1 MCKFC
6 SSGHYLAPLS
16 LFDVFECVVAREVK
30 EVSEESDDAK
40 RWPRWQP
47 PDQGEGDKSIDHPT
61 SIKQQD
67 ASKLPESSHPPP
79 RSSSAIAPR
88 PPAKRLGPR
97 KPKTKLE
104 PLPSAQKAKKLTTLG
119 KSAMDWRSH
128 VQQEGPS
135 GLKDELEANRRG
147 GGYLEKVEF
156 LQRVEE
162 RKAGALDA
170 TTSKRRRG

>member
-1 MCKFC
+1 MCKSC
-6 SSGHYLAPLS
+6 LSGRYLAPLF
-16 LFDVFECVVAREVK
+16 LVDVFEYVVAREVK

-47 PDQGEGDKSIDHPT
+47 PDQGEEDKGTNPSISP
-61 SIKQQD
+61 QQQA
-67 ASKLPESSHPPP
+67 ASKLLESSHTLPQ
-79 RSSSAIAPR
+79 SSSTTAPR
-88 PPAKRLGPR
+88 PPAKRPGPR

-104 PLPSAQKAKKLTTLG
+104 SLPSPQKARKLTTLG

-128 VQQEGPS
+128 VQQDGQS

-162 RKAGALDA
+162 RKADALDA